1 MRRLTQALSLLICGL
16 PIALTVPEW
25 LVACWVGI
33 CWGTLWLTG
42 LSATWTNQ
50 RLAWS
55 LYCGLVSLSAH
66 ASLSSTTGLG
76 SHAIWLIIALLLSTG
91 WLTGI
96 ACVPWRETLRLP
108 GRDPGGK
115 PHPHLDFD
123 FRLGIFCA
131 LPAW

>member
-55 LYCGLVSLSAH
+55 LYCGWSACPH
-66 ASLSSTTGLG
+66 M
-76 SHAIWLIIALLLSTG
+76 
-91 WLTGI
+91 
-96 ACVPWRETLRLP
+96 LR
-108 GRDPGGK
+108 
-115 PHPHLDFD
+115 
-123 FRLGIFCA
+123 
-131 LPAW
+131 